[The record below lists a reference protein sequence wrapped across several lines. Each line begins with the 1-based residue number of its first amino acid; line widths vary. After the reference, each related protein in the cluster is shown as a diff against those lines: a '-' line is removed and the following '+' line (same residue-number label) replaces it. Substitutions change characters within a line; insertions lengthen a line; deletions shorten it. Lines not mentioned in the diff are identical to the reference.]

1 MASKRRKDIKTV
13 RLEPPESA
21 GTRRGFLRRWSERKA
36 QVRAGEELPASSET
50 PVNDLVSPAP
60 VDEPAPPLTDAD
72 MPPIDTLDEK
82 SDYSDFFSPRVSD
95 DLRRL
100 ALRKL
105 FHLPGFNI
113 RDGLDDYDE
122 DYRTFEA
129 LGNIVTAHDRHLSEM
144 QQQDNNKEPLASE
157 KPEAERATLTE
168 NDGTLVEDPKKSE
181 GIADETAST
190 ESEDTTED
198 LDGDTEHARH
208 G

>member
-13 RLEPPESA
+13 RREPPESA
-21 GTRRGFLRRWSERKA
+21 GTQPGFLQRWSERKA
-36 QVRAGEELPASSET
+36 QLRTREKLPASSGS
-50 PVNDLVSPAP
+50 VAK
-60 VDEPAPPLTDAD
+60 EPAPATPVAEPTTPLTDAD
-72 MPPIDTLDEK
+72 MPPIDTLDEG
-82 SDYSDFFSPRVSD
+82 SDYSGFFSPRVSD

-129 LGNIVTAHDRHLSEM
+129 LGNIVTAHDRHQSEM
-144 QQQDNNKEPLASE
+144 QQQADKEPLAPG
-157 KPEAERATLTE
+157 KHEAERATLTE
-168 NDGTLVEDPKKSE
+168 DDSTLVEDSKKSE

-190 ESEDTTED
+190 ESEDTED
-198 LDGDTEHARH
+198 LDDDSEHARH

>member
-1 MASKRRKDIKTV
+1 MASERRKDIKTV
-13 RLEPPESA
+13 RREPPESA
-21 GTRRGFLRRWSERKA
+21 GTQRGFLQRWSERKA
-36 QVRAGEELPASSET
+36 QARAGEELPASSET

-60 VDEPAPPLTDAD
+60 VDERAPPLTDAD
-72 MPPIDTLDEK
+72 MPPIDALDEK
-82 SDYSDFFSPRVSD
+82 SDYSGFFSPRVSD
-95 DLRRL
+95 NLRRL

-129 LGNIVTAHDRHLSEM
+129 LGNIVTAHDRHQSEM
-144 QQQDNNKEPLASE
+144 QQQADKEPPAPG
-157 KPEAERATLTE
+157 KHEAEGATPTE
-168 NDGTLVEDPKKSE
+168 KDSTLVEDSKKSE
-181 GIADETAST
+181 GVADETASA
-190 ESEDTTED
+190 ESEETED

>member
-1 MASKRRKDIKTV
+1 
-13 RLEPPESA
+13 
-21 GTRRGFLRRWSERKA
+21 
-36 QVRAGEELPASSET
+36 
-50 PVNDLVSPAP
+50 
-60 VDEPAPPLTDAD
+60 
-72 MPPIDTLDEK
+72 
-82 SDYSDFFSPRVSD
+82 
-95 DLRRL
+95 
-100 ALRKL
+100 
-105 FHLPGFNI
+105 
-113 RDGLDDYDE
+113 
-122 DYRTFEA
+122 
-129 LGNIVTAHDRHLSEM
+129 M